1 MTEYEKDGERIAQ
14 ALDDAVPPDVARRL
28 QAARRA
34 AVDIAEQRQ
43 QRPPVLTW
51 LPAGGAVAA
60 GVLAVVLMQEQ
71 RMTPLPNLNDMEL
84 EAANELELLDD
95 LAMLAWLEEQ
105 SSDAG

>member
-1 MTEYEKDGERIAQ
+1 MTDYEAAGERIAQ
-14 ALDDAVPPDVARRL
+14 AMDTSVSPDIAERL

-34 AVDIAEQRQ
+34 AVDVAEQRQ
-43 QRPPVLTW
+43 RRAPVMTW